1 MVIENVLLRSS
12 VLSGRRILRFASL
25 AWNQLEGIE
34 AALKCG
40 EIIPKDSKTED
51 CSMIKIIDGIAEYRW
66 ARRVGPPVD
75 LNELGSLCRYRANHV
90 ANMLGISCRQLE
102 RDFRKYLGVT
112 PKYWLRE
119 QRAQK
124 AIFLISQGEDLGDV
138 SKTLGF
144 KRYGHFSREI
154 RAFFGVRP
162 VELIE

>member
-1 MVIENVLLRSS
+1 
-12 VLSGRRILRFASL
+12 
-25 AWNQLEGIE
+25 
-34 AALKCG
+34 
-40 EIIPKDSKTED
+40 
-51 CSMIKIIDGIAEYRW
+51 MIKMIDGVAEYQW

-75 LNELGSLCRYRANHV
+75 LNELGSMCRYRANHV
-90 ANMLGISCRQLE
+90 ASMLGISCRQLE

-119 QRAQK
+119 QRALR
-124 AIFLISQGEDLGDV
+124 AVGLIHGGVDLSEV

-162 VELIE
+162 IELVD